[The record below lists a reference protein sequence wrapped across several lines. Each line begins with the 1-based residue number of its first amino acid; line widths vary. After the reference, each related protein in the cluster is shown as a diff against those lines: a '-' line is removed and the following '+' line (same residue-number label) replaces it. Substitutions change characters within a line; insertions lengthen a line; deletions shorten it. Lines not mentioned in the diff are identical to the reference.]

1 LGEKQFRDRP
11 FSLGPYPLELLSH
24 DASLADQ
31 EAAMPPLESPHVFS
45 TGSNSLASALH
56 EYVDH
61 LKPFFSGETAPRG
74 AVPDD
79 AGLRTADVKGA
90 CYFLDADGV
99 GICRMPDNAW
109 IGQPV
114 PGHTHAVVFVIEH
127 ARVAEPGNLAREW
140 IEGCQ
145 EQNAVLSATEI
156 AAVVSGHIR
165 ALGFDALGHAPG
177 NSSVDAERLAVMSGL
192 VVRTRE
198 GLRHPYFGKDLSI
211 GVITTSYELACDTA
225 LSPKSLNEF
234 RFGFWAGMH
243 GGLSGRERSRQ
254 AKRRTD
260 LGKYPMETVTRV
272 DRPTTLILDDEVP
285 RIPKRASMFDRALR
299 GDLGE
304 KTVRERNRFALKSP
318 FGAGLVGPIGA
329 LHPLQD
335 KEADDADTGAYQD
348 PVANAKAIKSLSYFL
363 GADITGICE
372 VPDFAWYSHK
382 GDGTEIKPYNKYA
395 VIMQIDQGYETMEG
409 ASGDDW
415 ISGSQSMRAYLRGAE
430 IAGVMARH
438 LRSLGFSSVPQ
449 TNTNSE
455 VLQLPLS
462 LLAGLGE
469 MSRIGELVLNP
480 FVGPR
485 LKTVV
490 MTTDMPLAVDKPI
503 DFGLQYFCENCYKC
517 ARECPCD
524 AIPWGDKIMFNGY
537 ELWKPDVERCARYR
551 LTNRKGSA
559 CGRCMKTCP
568 LNKVVTADGS
578 LLTRIAS
585 WCGVHLKWAK
595 PLMVPIATWFD
606 DYQGHGRRVLSKKWW
621 LDLEVVDGVCVE
633 PFGANQHE
641 IDVDKVID
649 PAKQKMATYSANL
662 YPPPNATEPVPV
674 NRKAALA
681 ATAQLETVE
690 EARLRNAK
698 GDPRPA
704 HYIPTSPL

>member
-1 LGEKQFRDRP
+1 MGEKQFKERP
-11 FSLGPYPLELLSH
+11 FSHGPYPLELLSH
-24 DASLADQ
+24 DPSIAEK
-31 EAAMPPLESPHVFS
+31 EAAAPALANPPGVATNDTTL
-45 TGSNSLASALH
+45 GSALD
-56 EYVDH
+56 EYSSH
-61 LKPFFSGETAPRG
+61 LKPFFVGEASPEG
-74 AVPDD
+74 DLPDD
-79 AGLRTADVKGA
+79 QGMRMADVKGA
-90 CYFLDADGV
+90 CYFLDAAAV
-99 GICRMPDNAW
+99 GICRMPENAW
-109 IGQPV
+109 IGEAI
-114 PGHTHAVVFVIEH
+114 PGHTHAVVFLVEH
-127 ARVAEPGNLAREW
+127 GRLPEPDNLARDW
-140 IEGCQ
+140 ISDNVEAG
-145 EQNAVLSATEI
+145 SALFVAEI

-165 ALGFDALGHAPG
+165 ALGFAAQGHAPG
-177 NSSVDAERLAVMSGL
+177 ASQVDAERLAVMSGL
-192 VVRTRE
+192 AVRTE
-198 GLRHPYFGKDLSI
+198 NGLRHPHIGDGFSI
-211 GVITTSYELACDTA
+211 GVITTAYELVCDTA
-225 LSPKSLNEF
+225 LAPTALKEF

-243 GGLSGRERSRQ
+243 GGTSGRERARK

-260 LGKYPMETVTRV
+260 LGKYPMETVNRV

-304 KTVRERNRFALKSP
+304 KTQKERNRFALKSP

-335 KEADDADTGAYQD
+335 KDADEVDTSKYQD
-348 PVANAKAIKSLSYFL
+348 PVANAKALKSLSYFL

-372 VPDFAWYSHK
+372 IPRYAWYSHK
-382 GDGTEIKPYNKYA
+382 GDGSEIVPYHKYA

-430 IAGVMARH
+430 IAGVMAKH
-438 LRSLGFSSVPQ
+438 LRSIGISSTPQ

-503 DFGLQYFCENCYKC
+503 DFGLQHFCENCYKC

-537 ELWKPDVERCARYR
+537 EIWKPDVERCARYR

-578 LLTRIAS
+578 LLTRFAS
-585 WCGVHLKWAK
+585 WCGVHLMWAK
-595 PLMVPIATWFD
+595 PLMVPIATWYD
-606 DYQGHGRRVLSKKWW
+606 DFQGHGRRVLPKKWW
-621 LDLEVVDGVCVE
+621 LDLEVVDGVCVA
-633 PFGANQHE
+633 PFGANEHE
-641 IDVDKVID
+641 LDIKKVID
-649 PAKQKMATYSANL
+649 PAKQKMATYSASL
-662 YPPPNATEPVPV
+662 YPPPNEFDPYPVD
-674 NRKAALA
+674 RKAALA
-681 ATAQLETVE
+681 VTSELESVEQAKIRSAQGGS
-690 EARLRNAK
+690 K
-698 GDPRPA
+698 PP
-704 HYIPTSPL
+704 HYVVTPPK